1 MVENGGDSA
10 HPKKPK
16 AVGFR
21 RRWVILDSAGNTQV
35 LEAGKNVIMRRIGLP
50 ARDLRILDPVLGY
63 PASLLSRERA
73 VVVNMEH
80 IKAIITA
87 HDVLLLNSSD
97 PSVAP
102 FLEEL
107 RLKIL
112 RHNHQY
118 PHHQFVNNESPVR
131 IHN

>member
-1 MVENGGDSA
+1 M
-10 HPKKPK
+10 
-16 AVGFR
+16 
-21 RRWVILDSAGNTQV
+21 

-87 HDVLLLNSSD
+87 HDVVLLNSNN

-112 RHNHQY
+112 RHHHQY
-118 PHHQFVNNESPVR
+118 PHPQFVNNESPVR